1 MVQATTGSHL
11 ALKTCQTC
19 AQLQKWARENQA
31 DVQKRLET
39 QHLPRPPCG
48 LAKG

>member
-39 QHLPRPPCG
+39 RHLPRPPCG